1 MIPKRNADLTPNAKI
16 LRREMTK
23 EEKRLWYD
31 FLSSYPV
38 RFQRQKV
45 LGLYIA
51 DFYCAEAKLVVEV
64 DGSEHYEPEAL
75 AYDRRRTDFLMR
87 EYGLQVLRFDNT
99 EVLRHF
105 NEVCEAIHAVVQRK
119 LGASPAP

>member
-1 MIPKRNADLTPNAKI
+1 MIPKRNADLTSNAKI

-31 FLSSYPV
+31 FLSGYPV

-119 LGASPAP
+119 LGASPVP